1 METNSIPKK
10 KPLLGGLWRSPDFM
24 KLWVGQT
31 ISEIGSNITRDGLPL
46 LAVITLGASAAEMG
60 VLSAI
65 ASAPVLVIS
74 LAAGV
79 WVDRLPRRP
88 LLILTDIGR
97 ALLLATI
104 PLAALAGLLNM
115 GQLYLITA
123 LTGVLTVLFNI
134 AYPAYLPTLIERE
147 HLLEG
152 NSKLAISSSA
162 AEIAGTGLAG
172 VLVQLITAPIAILF
186 DALSFLVS
194 AFSLVV
200 IRKPE
205 PPLPAV
211 EYRQS
216 MISEAQEGLRTVLQQ
231 PVLRALAATATMESF
246 FGNFFGV
253 LYALFAI
260 RTLNISP
267 AALGLTVAVGGASSL
282 AGAMLARRVVERF
295 GLGRTLISMHLS
307 GWLVSLLI
315 PLAGSFPA
323 LGLPLLIASQAGD
336 ALHTIYSI
344 NAISLRQSITHD
356 RMLGRVN
363 ASIELLATGIGLLGA
378 LLGGVLGSVAG
389 SQATLL
395 IAALGGALSV
405 VWLFFS
411 PIREMQN
418 VPEPG
423 EK

>member
-1 METNSIPKK
+1 METETITVK
-10 KPLLGGLWRSPDFM
+10 KPRFGGLWRSPDFM

-46 LAVITLGASAAEMG
+46 LAVINLGASPAQMG
-60 VLSAI
+60 ILAAI
-65 ASAPVLVIS
+65 AGAPVLLFS
-74 LAAGV
+74 LFAGV
-79 WVDRLPRRP
+79 WVDRLRRRP

-104 PLAALAGLLNM
+104 PLAAVTGWLSMA
-115 GQLYLITA
+115 QLYLITA

-147 HLLEG
+147 RLVEG
-152 NSKLAISSSA
+152 NSKLAVSSSA

-172 VLVQLITAPIAILF
+172 VLVQLITAPMAILF
-186 DALSFLVS
+186 DALSFLAS
-194 AFSLVV
+194 AFSLSI

-205 PPLPAV
+205 PALPTPEARLSMAV
-211 EYRQS
+211 EAR
-216 MISEAQEGLRTVLQQ
+216 EGLSAVFRE
-231 PVLRALAATATMESF
+231 PVLRAMAAASAMESF

-260 RTLNISP
+260 RTLAISP
-267 AALGLTVAVGGASSL
+267 AALGLTIAVGGASSL
-282 AGAMLARRVVERF
+282 VGALLARRVVEKF
-295 GLGRTLISMHLS
+295 GLGRTMITMHLS

-344 NAISLRQSITHD
+344 NAITLRQTITPD

-378 LLGGVLGSVAG
+378 LLGGALGG
-389 SQATLL
+389 ILGLQATLL
-395 IAALGGALSV
+395 IAVLGGASSV
-405 VWLFFS
+405 VWLLFS
-411 PIREMQN
+411 PIRHIRE
-418 VPEPG
+418 VPKPSE
-423 EK
+423 E